1 MKILVD
7 ENLPSK
13 IKFDFGV
20 EHQVMSVNDM
30 EWKGMKN
37 GELLRKAIEHDFRIF
52 ITMDSGIQYQQNLI
66 NLPLIIFLI
75 KAKNNK
81 HQTIQPLIS
90 KINEKIRGKIENGV
104 YNIA

>member
-1 MKILVD
+1 MKILID
-7 ENLPSK
+7 ENLPAK

-20 EHQVMSVNDM
+20 EHRVMSVNDLG
-30 EWKGMKN
+30 WKGMNN

-52 ITMDSGIQYQQNLI
+52 ITMDSGIQYQQNL
-66 NLPLIIFLI
+66 NNFPLIIFLI

-90 KINEKIRGKIENGV
+90 KIDEKISGNIENGV
-104 YNIA
+104 YDIV

>member
-13 IKFDFGV
+13 VKFDFGV
-20 EHQVMSVNDM
+20 EHHVMSVNDLG
-30 EWKGMKN
+30 WKGMKN
-37 GELLRKAIEHDFRIF
+37 GALLSKAIENGFQIF
-52 ITMDSGIQYQQNLI
+52 ITMDSSIQYQQNLI

-81 HQTIQPLIS
+81 HQTIQPLVS

-104 YNIA
+104 YNIM